1 VRLLADESCDYG
13 VVMALR
19 VAGHDVVAV
28 IEDSRGAL
36 DREVFARSRREHR
49 VLLTEDKDFGQLA
62 GRERGTRV
70 AAASCSPPAAPG

>member
-1 VRLLADESCDYG
+1 
-13 VVMALR
+13 
-19 VAGHDVVAV
+19 VVAV

-62 GRERGTRV
+62 VASDLAGRKVLSSSAARNSHAANFRRRLSRSLRPQVIVCLER
-70 AAASCSPPAAPG
+70 S